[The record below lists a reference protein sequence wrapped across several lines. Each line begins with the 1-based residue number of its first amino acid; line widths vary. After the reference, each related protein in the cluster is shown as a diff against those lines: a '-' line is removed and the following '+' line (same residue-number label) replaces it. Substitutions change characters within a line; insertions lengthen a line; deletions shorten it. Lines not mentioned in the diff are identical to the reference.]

1 MAISF
6 TYYKPTS
13 HYFTDDEGH
22 DSVGYEFEYEP
33 DIDEVTHELADILS
47 RKYNLDRTNLKK
59 FIKDFDLTEELFECY
74 EDELWAIFEER
85 ALEWENEE

>member
-6 TYYKPTS
+6 TYYKATS
-13 HYFTDDEGH
+13 SYFTDDYGF

-33 DIDEVTHELADILS
+33 DIYDLIEELADILS
-47 RKYNLDRTNLKK
+47 RKYNLDKANLKK
-59 FIKDFDLTEELFECY
+59 FIGDFDLTEELAECY

-85 ALEWENEE
+85 ALENEE